1 MWLKF
6 WINLNFRNTF
16 DSKNEFNFPI
26 LEKQRKFK
34 KNPVLGLEKL
44 TDRERQIL
52 DELIKGYTADK
63 VASHFGLSPH
73 TVRTQIRSIYSKLKV
88 NNRTN
93 LINKLRLND

>member
-1 MWLKF
+1 VITPTIAF
-6 WINLNFRNTF
+6 QV
-16 DSKNEFNFPI
+16 
-26 LEKQRKFK
+26 QRKFK